1 MGKKILKLLITDI
14 FIYLVS
20 FVFVYIG
27 FNLLPPLVFDFIPK
41 LSCGKVFIL
50 ALAIDFISMPI
61 RIELEIFISHKFR
74 EVEQ

>member
-1 MGKKILKLLITDI
+1 M
-14 FIYLVS
+14 
-20 FVFVYIG
+20 
-27 FNLLPPLVFDFIPK
+27 LPPLVFDFIPK

>member
-14 FIYLVS
+14 FIYLFS

-27 FNLLPPLVFDFIPK
+27 FNLLLPLVFDFIPK

-50 ALAIDFISMPI
+50 ALAVDFISMPI
-61 RIELEIFISHKFR
+61 RIELEIFISNKFKG
-74 EVEQ
+74 V

>member
-14 FIYLVS
+14 CIYLIS

-27 FNLLPPLVFDFIPK
+27 FNLLLPLVFDFIPK

-61 RIELEIFISHKFR
+61 RVELEIFISNKLKG
-74 EVEQ
+74 V